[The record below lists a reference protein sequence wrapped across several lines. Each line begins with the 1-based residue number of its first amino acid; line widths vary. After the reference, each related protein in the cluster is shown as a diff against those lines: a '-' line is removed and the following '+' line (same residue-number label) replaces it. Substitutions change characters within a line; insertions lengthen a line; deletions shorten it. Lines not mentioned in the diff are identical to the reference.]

1 MKLIICKTY
10 FLFERL
16 NLRKSKNLF
25 VIYLIFAKK
34 KKRMSML
41 DMMGMMGKVK
51 DMQAK
56 MLEAQ
61 EKLGEIVTEAESG
74 GGMVKVTV
82 NGKKEL
88 LNIEIE
94 PELLNPTDAKMVQDL
109 IVAAANKALADID
122 EKVKTEMSK
131 VTEGMM
137 PKIPGFDLGNIF
149 NK

>member
-1 MKLIICKTY
+1 
-10 FLFERL
+10 
-16 NLRKSKNLF
+16 
-25 VIYLIFAKK
+25 
-34 KKRMSML
+34 MSML

-56 MLEAQ
+56 MFEAQ

-88 LNIEIE
+88 LSIEIE
-94 PELLNPTDAKMVQDL
+94 PELLSPTDAKMVQDL